1 MPTTCIRNAAWI
13 IAWDPTI
20 ARHAY
25 LRNADLVFQAD
36 RISFIGRHY
45 RGPADSEIDGTDR
58 MVMPGLVNIHAHP
71 SSEPPFR
78 GLREEHGLPSMFMTG
93 LYERGLAF
101 RPDPPARLA
110 AKTVAY
116 AELLLS
122 GTTTV
127 ADLSGIDQGWIE
139 LAARSGLRVFAAP
152 SFASARWHLANHWQ
166 LRYAWDEPAGR
177 AGLDAALKLIEQ
189 AQADP
194 SGRLSGIV
202 SPAQIDTC
210 TADLLRDSHAA
221 ARERHLPFT
230 THCSQSVN
238 EFNEMTNRHGITPV
252 QWAHQLGILG
262 RGTVLGHAIFIDQ
275 HSWTRWHTARDLPI
289 LAETA
294 TNVAHCPS
302 PFARYGQT
310 LEHFGGYRSAG
321 VNLGIGTDVAPH
333 NLIEEIRLAA
343 TVGRIAAEDVTATSL
358 NDVFHAA
365 TAGGAEALGRTD
377 IGRLRPGAKADLVLV
392 DLTNPWMMPA
402 HDPLRSLVYTAA
414 DRAIEQVFID
424 GRLVVHRA
432 KVLTLDHAAAL
443 AALTE
448 AQARMIAAVPSHDW
462 AHRGADQITPRSLP
476 MVDTLD

>member
-13 IAWDPTI
+13 IAWDPST
-20 ARHAY
+20 ARHGY
-25 LRNADLVFQAD
+25 LRNADLAFGAD
-36 RISFIGRHY
+36 RILFIGRRY
-45 RGPADSEIDGTDR
+45 PGPVDNEIDGTDR
-58 MVMPGLVNIHAHP
+58 MVMPGLVDIHAHP
-71 SSEPPFR
+71 STEPLFR

-93 LYERGLAF
+93 LYERGVAF
-101 RPDPPARLA
+101 RPDAPARHA

-122 GTTTV
+122 GTTAV

-152 SFASARWHLANHWQ
+152 SFASAHWHLENHWQ
-166 LRYAWDEPAGR
+166 LRYAWDEAAGR
-177 AGLDAALKLIEQ
+177 AGLDAALTLIEQ

-221 ARERHLPFT
+221 ALERNLPFT
-230 THCSQSVN
+230 THCSQSIN
-238 EFNEMTNRHGITPV
+238 EFNEMTGRHGITPV
-252 QWAHQLGILG
+252 QWANQLGILG
-262 RGTVLGHAIFIDQ
+262 RNTILGHAIFIDQ
-275 HSWTRWHTARDLPI
+275 HAWTRWHTTRDLPL
-289 LAETA
+289 LAETE

-310 LEHFGGYRSAG
+310 LEHFGRYRRAG

-343 TVGRIAAEDVTATSL
+343 TLGRIAAQDITATSL

-365 TAGGAEALGRTD
+365 TAGGAQALGRTD
-377 IGRLRPGAKADLVLV
+377 IGRLQPGAKADMVVV

-424 GRLVVHRA
+424 GRLVVDRG
-432 KVLTLDHAAAL
+432 KVLTLDHAGAL

-448 AQARMIAAVPSHDW
+448 AQGRMIAAVPSHDW
-462 AHRGADQITPRSLP
+462 AHRDADRITPRSLP
-476 MVDTLD
+476 MLT